1 LFHFGWQFQRNASLS
16 YRDAMT
22 STEGGQDVLAD
33 LAALGPF
40 FAVET
45 HPPGTRPMVPW
56 RPLNELTAAAGPLRT
71 RIEAVRAAL
80 AERSDRPAAEIEPR
94 VAASVTHLGLVA
106 RLIAPS
112 VAAAAIGRE
121 LAMCPGELWW
131 QDTLGGPMPL
141 SVPFPGAAAMVNL
154 LDEVIAPLT
163 AAVSNLV
170 TVSPRVLWGNVAS
183 AASQAAA
190 QVAARYPEVSRPA
203 WTAAAAL
210 FATPWL
216 SRERQPPGPGF
227 RRSSCCLI
235 YRVAVHEAAADRPR
249 NVCSDCVLRQV

>member
-1 LFHFGWQFQRNASLS
+1 
-16 YRDAMT
+16 MT
-22 STEGGQDVLAD
+22 STEGRRDVLDD

-45 HPPGTRPMVPW
+45 HPPGTGPTAPW
-56 RPLNELTAAAGPLRT
+56 RPLRELAGAAGPLRT

-80 AERSDRPAAEIEPR
+80 AERADRPTEEIESR

-112 VAAAAIGRE
+112 VAAAATGRG
-121 LAMCPGELWW
+121 LGMCLGELWW
-131 QDTLGGPMPL
+131 QDRLGGPMPL
-141 SVPFPGAAAMVNL
+141 SVPLPGAAAGDPPPVVNL
-154 LDEVIAPLT
+154 LEAVIAPLT
-163 AAVSNLV
+163 AAASNLV

-183 AASQAAA
+183 VANKAAA
-190 QVAARYPEVSRPA
+190 QVAARHPELSRPA

-210 FATPWL
+210 LATPWL
-216 SRERQPPGPGF
+216 SRERQPPGPDF

-235 YRVAVHEAAADRPR
+235 YKVAADRPR
-249 NVCSDCVLRQV
+249 SVCSDCVLRQV

>member
-1 LFHFGWQFQRNASLS
+1 
-16 YRDAMT
+16 MT
-22 STEGGQDVLAD
+22 STEGRRDILDV

-45 HPPGTRPMVPW
+45 HRPGTGPTVPW
-56 RPLNELTAAAGPLRT
+56 RPLHELTAAAGPLRM

-80 AERSDRPAAEIEPR
+80 AERAGRPAAEIELR

-112 VAAAAIGRE
+112 VAAAAAGRG
-121 LAMCPGELWW
+121 LSMCQGELWW

-141 SVPFPGAAAMVNL
+141 SVPLPGAAAGDSPPVVNL
-154 LDEVIAPLT
+154 LEEVIAPLT
-163 AAVSNLV
+163 AATSNLV

-183 AASQAAA
+183 AASKAAA
-190 QVAARYPEVSRPA
+190 LVAARHPELSRPA
-203 WTAAAAL
+203 WAAAAAV

-216 SRERQPPGPGF
+216 SRERQPPGPDF

-235 YRVAVHEAAADRPR
+235 YKVAASRPR
-249 NVCSDCVLRQV
+249 GVCSDCVLPHG

>member
-1 LFHFGWQFQRNASLS
+1 
-16 YRDAMT
+16 MT
-22 STEGGQDVLAD
+22 STEGRRDVLDD

-45 HPPGTRPMVPW
+45 HRPGTGPTPPW
-56 RPLNELTAAAGPLRT
+56 RPLRELTAAAGPLRT

-80 AERSDRPAAEIEPR
+80 AERASRPAAEIEPR

-112 VAAAAIGRE
+112 VAAAASGRG
-121 LAMCPGELWW
+121 LGMGLGELWW
-131 QDTLGGPMPL
+131 QDILGGPMPL
-141 SVPFPGAAAMVNL
+141 SVPLSSAAAGDPPPVVRL
-154 LDEVIAPLT
+154 LEEVIAPLT
-163 AAVSNLV
+163 AAASSLV

-183 AASQAAA
+183 AANKAAA
-190 QVAARYPEVSRPA
+190 LVASRHPELSRPA
-203 WTAAAAL
+203 WTAAAAV

-216 SRERQPPGPGF
+216 SRERQPPGPDF

-235 YRVAVHEAAADRPR
+235 YKVAANRPR
-249 NVCSDCVLRQV
+249 SVCSDCVLRHG